1 MTPDM
6 FKKTR
11 STNQPPPVQGCCAWP
26 GCTED
31 GRYPAPRDPRN
42 LSARQ
47 YFCQPHIKEFNSK
60 WNGLKGFSEN
70 EIFGMQNG
78 AATVGRPTWG
88 MGVNASGA
96 NGGRVHVETLFGTA
110 QDLYQFFQQRMESEK
125 KGALP
130 TTATLPPDVKEA
142 CAIFSLPQPLPA
154 PQLKARYLTLVKQ
167 HHPDVNKAEDAAEH
181 IKRINVAYRILTT
194 YAQATPSRSH

>member
-11 STNQPPPVQGCCAWP
+11 STNQPPPVQGACAWP
-26 GCTED
+26 GCCED

-47 YFCQPHIKEFNSK
+47 YFCQPHIKEFNSR
-60 WNGLKGFSEN
+60 WNGLSGFSEN
-70 EIFGMQNG
+70 EIYGMQDG
-78 AATVGRPTWG
+78 AATVGRPTWA
-88 MGVNASGA
+88 MGVNGGTAPNGA
-96 NGGRVHVETLFGTA
+96 KIKAEKLFGSA
-110 QDLYQFFQQRMESEK
+110 QDLYQFFQQRVEREK
-125 KGALP
+125 AGALP
-130 TTATLPPDVKEA
+130 STVTLPADVKEA

-154 PQLKARYLTLVKQ
+154 AELKARYHTLVKQ
-167 HHPDVNKAEDAAEH
+167 HHPDVNTSADAGEH

-194 YAQATPSRSH
+194 YAQST